1 MLQFLIKKNNNEKM
15 NGTCI
20 NSLVKSSIHKIY
32 ECENKGLDVILG
44 R

>member
-1 MLQFLIKKNNNEKM
+1 M

-20 NSLVKSSIHKIY
+20 NSLVKSSIYKIF